1 MSKEEVLIP
10 QNLASIDHRIKRQAN
25 RRRIT
30 PRGEFL
36 NSPRGDFLNSPRN
49 TRPRPL
55 PRIVSKSEDYSTE
68 TQKETRQA
76 KQQIISPRI
85 ESKLAEQD
93 KTIKDLELEL
103 KSVKKHYDNR
113 LNQIENRFTN
123 LEGRLYELNYPND
136 PNYDNERPLY

>member
-1 MSKEEVLIP
+1 M
-10 QNLASIDHRIKRQAN
+10 LAES
-25 RRRIT
+25 
-30 PRGEFL
+30 E
-36 NSPRGDFLNSPRN
+36 SE
-49 TRPRPL
+49 
-55 PRIVSKSEDYSTE
+55 SEDSTE